1 MKELGPDA
9 RDLIRQVG
17 ETDGPARG
25 TRDRIRRSLVAAI
38 AAGATTAGTTGAA
51 AKTVAA
57 IAASAAGKTA
67 ATAGMVQI
75 GIWFVAG
82 GLLGA
87 AVVAPVALTSPTPAP
102 SSRAS
107 SVSVERRAPERVVH
121 PEARAEPSP
130 LPAEPVVESAPSNS
144 AVPQKTPSAAP
155 APSALG
161 QEVQLLKD
169 AQREL
174 STGNA
179 ARALALLDAHRA
191 QFPRGEL
198 RGERMAARVFALCAL
213 GRVEEARRDAEL
225 FLAFAPDS
233 PLVPRLMGSCALRGT
248 GESKGTPR

>member
-9 RDLIRQVG
+9 RELIRRVG
-17 ETDGPARG
+17 GADGPAHA
-25 TRDRIRRSLVAAI
+25 TRDRIKRSLVAAI

-51 AKTVAA
+51 AAIGAVAA
-57 IAASAAGKTA
+57 SKTA
-67 ATAGMVQI
+67 ATAGMAQI
-75 GIWFVAG
+75 GVWFVAG
-82 GLLGA
+82 GLIGA
-87 AVVAPVALTSPTPAP
+87 AVVAPVALTSSAPAP

-107 SVSVERRAPERVVH
+107 SVSVEGRAPQRV
-121 PEARAEPSP
+121 AETTAAPAEP
-130 LPAEPVVESAPSNS
+130 LPAAPEPLPEPATSSTIPS
-144 AVPQKTPSAAP
+144 QKTPSAAP

-233 PLVPRLMGSCALRGT
+233 PLVPRLMGSCALRNAD
-248 GESKGTPR
+248 ESNGASR

>member
-9 RDLIRQVG
+9 RELIRQVG
-17 ETDGPARG
+17 AADGPGHA
-25 TRDRIRRSLVAAI
+25 TRDRIKRSLVAAI

-51 AKTVAA
+51 AAIGAA
-57 IAASAAGKTA
+57 AAGKSA

-75 GIWFVAG
+75 GVWFVAG
-82 GLLGA
+82 GLIGA
-87 AVVAPVALTSPTPAP
+87 AVMAPVALTSSAPAP
-102 SSRAS
+102 SSPAS
-107 SVSVERRAPERVVH
+107 RLRVERPAPARVAE
-121 PEARAEPSP
+121 PGPRAEPSP
-130 LPAEPVVESAPSNS
+130 APVEPVAESAPSNS
-144 AVPQKTPSAAP
+144 AAPQKTPNVAP
-155 APSALG
+155 VPSALG

-179 ARALALLDAHRA
+179 ARSLALLDAHRA

-225 FLAFAPDS
+225 FLVFAPDS
-233 PLVPRLMGSCALRGT
+233 PLVPRLMGSCALRSADKSSGA
-248 GESKGTPR
+248 SR